1 MEISL
6 WNKLWRKKTDEFRTI
21 KVGENFIMVAS
32 FTYSTDSF
40 TAAVFQE
47 NLDST
52 NNFLTMA

>member
-1 MEISL
+1 MEG
-6 WNKLWRKKTDEFRTI
+6 KKTDEFRTI

-32 FTYSTDSF
+32 FTYSTDIS
-40 TAAVFQE
+40 TSAVFQE

>member
-1 MEISL
+1 ME
-6 WNKLWRKKTDEFRTI
+6 KKQDEFRTI

-32 FTYSTDSF
+32 FTYSTDNIS
-40 TAAVFQE
+40 TSAVFQE